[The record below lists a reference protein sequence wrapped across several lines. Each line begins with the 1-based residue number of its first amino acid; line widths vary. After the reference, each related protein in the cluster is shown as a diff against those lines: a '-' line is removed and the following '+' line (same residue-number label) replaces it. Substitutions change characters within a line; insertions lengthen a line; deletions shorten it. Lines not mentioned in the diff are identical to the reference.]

1 MPLFSRI
8 CSVVGHLLAGLCRT
22 KAGRDAVRRR
32 WRMRGV
38 CHASKR
44 VRGLHEKTLSRVRRK
59 VAKGNRLGLAFLV
72 TQRAKWNVALWR
84 VFATHGA
91 FKVRIFLLRGIHG
104 VADEELADGLRF
116 FRGFDSNAEVVSVEG
131 LDEALRLVGV
141 DVVFVQEP
149 FLGISRMLGLS
160 RFALPCYVHYT
171 ISLRDTAAY
180 YYTGEFVGMLWR
192 FFCESEDSRRKI
204 LRYSPLSDGAVIPVG
219 WPKLD
224 VYREPAKSMDACW
237 KPGGYRAIYA
247 PSFSFC
253 GFGAHGRFDVMW
265 RGMIELAESAE
276 GIGWVFM
283 PHPALASQVVR
294 TGLMSE
300 SGWLAYLERWRR
312 IGAVWTDGDY
322 FDLLRSSNCLVTDG
336 ESFLAEYLPSG
347 APVIDLNRESEV
359 PYSEFGQ
366 RLRATYYAAAS
377 VEDVRERLASLMRG
391 EDPKLGERLALREW
405 FVPAGQYASEAVL
418 EGLLKAVAN

>member
-1 MPLFSRI
+1 
-8 CSVVGHLLAGLCRT
+8 
-22 KAGRDAVRRR
+22 
-32 WRMRGV
+32 
-38 CHASKR
+38 
-44 VRGLHEKTLSRVRRK
+44 
-59 VAKGNRLGLAFLV
+59 
-72 TQRAKWNVALWR
+72 
-84 VFATHGA
+84 
-91 FKVRIFLLRGIHG
+91 
-104 VADEELADGLRF
+104 
-116 FRGFDSNAEVVSVEG
+116 
-131 LDEALRLVGV
+131 
-141 DVVFVQEP
+141 
-149 FLGISRMLGLS
+149 
-160 RFALPCYVHYT
+160 
-171 ISLRDTAAY
+171 
-180 YYTGEFVGMLWR
+180 
-192 FFCESEDSRRKI
+192 
-204 LRYSPLSDGAVIPVG
+204 
-219 WPKLD
+219 
-224 VYREPAKSMDACW
+224 
-237 KPGGYRAIYA
+237 
-247 PSFSFC
+247 
-253 GFGAHGRFDVMW
+253 MW